1 MRFPPSAA
9 LLFLLSTAT
18 ITAAATSSAQKQN
31 CERLPTSLT
40 YSQATAPADVSAIL
54 RVVVEK
60 INRDVTGVLDVEVA
74 WTGAELHRRVGE
86 RIVRCTVT
94 RLAESVAVVQS
105 TGDGNESNQVQMD
118 EHGREIVTQCFEVP
132 FSITDVNECAISSS
146 NPMAHKCQP
155 PSICINTLGSY
166 ECVCPSASFSSSS
179 SVTTDFLPTPQ
190 FWQDITY
197 NQHRTPW
204 EVSYGRSSESSCPNS
219 PSTFGCCEED
229 GQSREGAVC
238 RSTFRCPVDPCEEEE
253 EQHGRGEESSPCSS
267 NASCQRANSPLAHP
281 NYTCEC
287 PPGLMG
293 NGKHCPNFQ
302 QQQPQTNQPGGL
314 TLPKPKVKYDGKT
327 PTEYT
332 KRLLDAGM
340 ICGCTKPTVDAC
352 DGYHECPPKE
362 MCVADSYNRPS
373 CQCKPG
379 HVRDDVYGCVDEHPP
394 KLTLRYSSNPNSKF
408 DVDRGIEYLTQGD
421 RYEEYG
427 VDVIDDNA
435 EEYLRSLKITYSR
448 PLPQGCL
455 LDMGEFYVN
464 YTVATPWTTPEFV
477 RAKRTVVIQNVNE
490 CKVRVND
497 GGIGSHCPELVSMCD
512 VDAGASCVD
521 EIGTYTCQCPEGTEG
536 DGFLPIPRL
545 RPDGKGGFVGTLI
558 PKAYNG
564 GTGCRDTSRPV
575 IELRGPNP
583 KVFRIAK
590 TSGLKG
596 VKKAS
601 NDNADAD
608 ARLDAIAAEQRAT
621 YEKDIKYMIVATS
634 GAELCATSTRPNV
647 RPMDCIRAKDHT
659 YKGVVDLTAR
669 VSVGEPIRDGA
680 PLRWKVPYNVMDDA
694 GNKAKTVWRSIM
706 VEEIGLDEFESSS
719 EATMLTNNRG
729 EVEHAVQEALEKERR
744 RVAATSSN
752 KRACSPC
759 APCDCKGKKDC
770 GGMSMSECNSFCDK
784 KVAAALASTSDA
796 SCPSYLEKN
805 TSYDKTEFNHQ
816 IIQYLVVY
824 LEGLVGPSAL
834 MFLFVGCFVAVMI
847 YCLQRMVRALFF
859 SSGPYVRT
867 YYADEE
873 REKMMMQNVS
883 YYRSP
888 TAATTRSTTTSTPSS
903 SISRPPTASLSSQ
916 RNGIFS
922 PQQNGTNVNNS
933 SQPQTEYV
941 SPFRSN
947 DGTDNAIY
955 QSVSPITPRR
965 NSGNQPQPTP
975 QGYNLRSNR

>member
-1 MRFPPSAA
+1 
-9 LLFLLSTAT
+9 
-18 ITAAATSSAQKQN
+18 
-31 CERLPTSLT
+31 
-40 YSQATAPADVSAIL
+40 
-54 RVVVEK
+54 
-60 INRDVTGVLDVEVA
+60 VEVA

-94 RLAESVAVVQS
+94 RLAESVVQIS
-105 TGDGNESNQVQMD
+105 DNDDDGGGGRDSEVQID

-132 FSITDVNECAISSS
+132 FTILDVNECTISSP
-146 NPMAHKCQP
+146 NPMAHRCQP

-166 ECVCPSASFSSSS
+166 ECVCPSASFQSSPS
-179 SVTTDFLPTPQ
+179 SVDFIPTPQ
-190 FWQDITY
+190 FWEEITY

-219 PSTFGCCEED
+219 PSTFGCCDDD
-229 GQSREGAVC
+229 GHSREGAVC
-238 RSTFRCPVDPCEEEE
+238 HSTFRCPVDPCEDV
-253 EQHGRGEESSPCSS
+253 ESSPCSS

-293 NGKHCPNFQ
+293 NGKPCPKYNTQ
-302 QQQPQTNQPGGL
+302 QQQQQQQ
-314 TLPKPKVKYDGKT
+314 PKVKYDGKT
-327 PTEYT
+327 PTEST
-332 KRLLDAGM
+332 KRLLDAGLL
-340 ICGCTKPTVDAC
+340 CGCTKPTVDPC
-352 DGYHECPPKE
+352 DGYHDCPSKE

-379 HVRDDVYGCVDEHPP
+379 HVRDEVYGCVDEHPP
-394 KLTLRYSSNPNSKF
+394 GLTLRYSSNPDSKF
-408 DVDRGIEYLTQGD
+408 DTDRGIEYLTQGD

-464 YTVATPWTTPEFV
+464 YTVATPWTSPEFV

-490 CKVRVND
+490 CKVRMND
-497 GGIGSHCPELVSMCD
+497 GNIGSHCPELVSMCD
-512 VDAGASCVD
+512 VDAGAACLD

-545 RPDGKGGFVGTLI
+545 RPDGKGGFVGTMI

-575 IELRGPNP
+575 IELMGPNP
-583 KVFRIAK
+583 KVFRVAK

-596 VKKAS
+596 VVKGA
-601 NDNADAD
+601 NDNADAN
-608 ARLDAIAAEQRAT
+608 ARVDTILAEQRTT

-669 VSVGEPIRDGA
+669 VSVGEPIHDGA

-694 GNKAKTVWRSIM
+694 GNKAKTVWRSII
-706 VEEIGLDEFESSS
+706 VEEVGLDEFERSN
-719 EATMLTNNRG
+719 EATMLTNRRE
-729 EVEHAVQEALEKERR
+729 EVDEAVREALEKERK
-744 RVAATSSN
+744 RVADTSNN
-752 KRACSPC
+752 KRACPPC

-770 GGMSMSECNSFCDK
+770 GGMSVSECNSFCDK
-784 KVAAALASTSDA
+784 KLAEASASSSDA
-796 SCPSYLEKN
+796 SCPPNYLERS
-805 TSYDKTEFNHQ
+805 TSYDRTELNHQ
-816 IIQYLVVY
+816 IIQDLVAY
-824 LEGLVGPSAL
+824 LEGLIGPSTL
-834 MFLFVGCFVAVMI
+834 MLLLVGCFVAVMV
-847 YCLQRMVRALFF
+847 YFLQRIVRALFF

-888 TAATTRSTTTSTPSS
+888 TAATNRSTTTSTPSS
-903 SISRPPTASLSSQ
+903 SASRPPTASLSSQ

-922 PQQNGTNVNNS
+922 PQQNGTNVNNAT
-933 SQPQTEYV
+933 QQQQAEQYV

-965 NSGNQPQPTP
+965 SDGNQTQPSS

>member
-1 MRFPPSAA
+1 
-9 LLFLLSTAT
+9 
-18 ITAAATSSAQKQN
+18 
-31 CERLPTSLT
+31 
-40 YSQATAPADVSAIL
+40 
-54 RVVVEK
+54 
-60 INRDVTGVLDVEVA
+60 VEVA

-94 RLAESVAVVQS
+94 RLAESVVQI
-105 TGDGNESNQVQMD
+105 TDEEDGGGGGDSEVKID

-132 FSITDVNECAISSS
+132 FTILDVNECTISSP
-146 NPMAHKCQP
+146 NPMAHRCQP

-166 ECVCPSASFSSSS
+166 ECVCPSASFQSSPS
-179 SVTTDFLPTPQ
+179 SVDFIPTPQ
-190 FWQDITY
+190 FWEDITY

-219 PSTFGCCEED
+219 PSTFGCCDDD
-229 GQSREGAVC
+229 GHSREGAVC
-238 RSTFRCPVDPCEEEE
+238 HSTFRCPVDPCEDL
-253 EQHGRGEESSPCSS
+253 ESSPCSS

-293 NGKHCPNFQ
+293 NGKPCPKYNTQ
-302 QQQPQTNQPGGL
+302 QQQQQQQ
-314 TLPKPKVKYDGKT
+314 PKVKYDGKT
-327 PTEYT
+327 PTEST
-332 KRLLDAGM
+332 KRLLDAGLL
-340 ICGCTKPTVDAC
+340 CGCTKPTVDPC
-352 DGYHECPPKE
+352 DGYHDCPSKE

-379 HVRDDVYGCVDEHPP
+379 HVRDEVYGCVDEHPP
-394 KLTLRYSSNPNSKF
+394 GLTLRYSSNPDSKF
-408 DVDRGIEYLTQGD
+408 DTDRGIEYLTQGD

-464 YTVATPWTTPEFV
+464 YTVATPWTSPEFV

-490 CKVRVND
+490 CKVRMND
-497 GGIGSHCPELVSMCD
+497 GNIGSHCPELVSMCD
-512 VDAGASCVD
+512 VDAGAACLD

-545 RPDGKGGFVGTLI
+545 RPDGKGGFVGTMI

-575 IELRGPNP
+575 IELMGPNP
-583 KVFRIAK
+583 KVFRVAK

-596 VKKAS
+596 VVKGA
-601 NDNADAD
+601 NDNADAN
-608 ARLDAIAAEQRAT
+608 ARVDAILAEQRTT

-669 VSVGEPIRDGA
+669 VSVGEPIHDGA

-694 GNKAKTVWRSIM
+694 GNKAKTVWRSII
-706 VEEIGLDEFESSS
+706 VEEVGLDEFESSN
-719 EATMLTNNRG
+719 EATMLTNRRE
-729 EVEHAVQEALEKERR
+729 EVDEAVREALEKERK
-744 RVAATSSN
+744 RVAATSNN
-752 KRACSPC
+752 KRACPPC

-770 GGMSMSECNSFCDK
+770 GGMSVSECNSFCDK
-784 KVAAALASTSDA
+784 KLAAAASSSDA
-796 SCPSYLEKN
+796 SCPPNYLERS
-805 TSYDKTEFNHQ
+805 TSYDRTELNHQ
-816 IIQYLVVY
+816 IIRDLVAY
-824 LEGLVGPSAL
+824 LEGLIGPSTL
-834 MFLFVGCFVAVMI
+834 MLLLVGCFVAVMV
-847 YCLQRMVRALFF
+847 YFLQRIVRALFF

-888 TAATTRSTTTSTPSS
+888 TAATNRSTTTSTPSS
-903 SISRPPTASLSSQ
+903 SASRPPTASLSSQ

-922 PQQNGTNVNNS
+922 PQQNGTNVNNATL
-933 SQPQTEYV
+933 QQQAEQYV

-965 NSGNQPQPTP
+965 SDGNQTQPSS